1 MRLDILKRF
10 GYYSTESNGHLSEY
24 VSWYRKRP
32 EEIEQWI
39 DTSDWIHGETGGYLR
54 QTREER
60 NWFETDYPKI
70 LQDPPKKYDGSCR
83 GKEHGSYI
91 MEALEPDVCTGDT

>member
-1 MRLDILKRF
+1 MLDRIRAEFGNHPVYSKQEKVRLDILKRF

-39 DTSDWIHGETGGYLR
+39 DTSDSVSYTHLDVYKR
-54 QTREER
+54 Q
-60 NWFETDYPKI
+60 
-70 LQDPPKKYDGSCR
+70 LQKCYR
-83 GKEHGSYI
+83 IQYH
-91 MEALEPDVCTGDT
+91 

>member
-1 MRLDILKRF
+1 MLDRIRAEFGNHPVYSKQEKVRLDILKRF

-39 DTSDWIHGETGGYLR
+39 DTSDWIHGETGGYL
-54 QTREER
+54 QA
-60 NWFETDYPKI
+60 
-70 LQDPPKKYDGSCR
+70 DPG
-83 GKEHGSYI
+83 GTQ
-91 MEALEPDVCTGDT
+91 LV